1 MMIEEIEYEVSL
13 TKHPLY
19 DWGEEEFSN
28 AVKDFK
34 NTLDNCDFKL
44 VVAMSVYNEEQ
55 FLESSVD
62 NTITCISDIDGI
74 HILDGAWK
82 VGGDSPVSTDRTPE
96 IVDRLK
102 EKYPNVQIVYES
114 RDIWESEGDKRNY
127 QLKRIEE
134 IFGKSYIIVKDG
146 DELFRF
152 TNGKD
157 HIFLKI
163 KLAQK
168 YPAIGLINT
177 YRYGGERAGL
187 SVRLIPSHTN
197 LHYHTGKAMVLH
209 DENCKIMCDYNYDNF
224 FVVNNKC
231 FTFEGMI
238 YVNHWNV
245 RDRDR
250 QWAKEKYL
258 QKIYYGQETPCNAFN
273 KDTTI

>member
-1 MMIEEIEYEVSL
+1 VNEDIEYEVLL

-28 AVKDFK
+28 AVNDFK
-34 NTLDNCDFKL
+34 DTLDNCDFKL

-62 NTITCISDIDGI
+62 NTIACISDIDGI

-114 RDIWESEGDKRNY
+114 KDIWESEGDKRNY

-146 DELFRF
+146 DEFFKF
-152 TNGKD
+152 TNGRD

-177 YRYGGERAGL
+177 YRYGGEKAGL
-187 SVRLIPSHTN
+187 GVRLIPSHTN

-209 DENCKIMCDYNYDNF
+209 DEKCNIMCDYNHDNF
-224 FVVNNKC
+224 FVINNKC

-238 YVNHWNV
+238 YVNHWNI
-245 RDRDR
+245 RESNR
-250 QWAKEKYL
+250 QWAKEEYL
-258 QKIYYGQETPCNAFN
+258 QFYQR
-273 KDTTI
+273 

>member
-44 VVAMSVYNEEQ
+44 VVAMSVYNEEE
-55 FLESSVD
+55 FIESSIN
-62 NTITCISDIDGI
+62 NTISCITDIDGI

-82 VGGDSPVSTDRTPE
+82 LGGDSPISTDGTAE
-96 IVDRLK
+96 IVKRMK
-102 EKYPNVQIVYES
+102 EKYPNVRIEYECK
-114 RDIWESEGDKRNY
+114 DIWESEGDKRNY

-146 DELFRF
+146 DELFKF
-152 TNGKD
+152 ANGKD
-157 HIFLKI
+157 SMFLKI
-163 KLAQK
+163 KLAQS
-168 YPAIGLINT
+168 YPAIGLMNT
-177 YRYGGERAGL
+177 YRYGGENAGL
-187 SVRLIPSHTN
+187 GVRLIPSHTN

-209 DENCKIMCDYNYDNF
+209 DEKCNILCDYNHDNF

-238 YVNHWNV
+238 YVNHWNI
-245 RDRDR
+245 RNKNR
-250 QWAKEKYL
+250 QYDKEEYL
-258 QKIYYGQETPCNAFN
+258 KEVWHGKETPCNAFM
-273 KDTTI
+273 KDRTI

>member
-1 MMIEEIEYEVSL
+1 VNEDIEYEVLL

-28 AVKDFK
+28 AVNDFK
-34 NTLDNCDFKL
+34 DTLDNCDFKL

-62 NTITCISDIDGI
+62 NTIACISDIDGI

-114 RDIWESEGDKRNY
+114 KDIWESEGDKRNY

-146 DELFRF
+146 DEFFKF
-152 TNGKD
+152 TNGRD

-177 YRYGGERAGL
+177 YRYGGEKAGL
-187 SVRLIPSHTN
+187 GVRLIPSHTN

-209 DENCKIMCDYNYDNF
+209 DEKCKIMCDYNHDNF
-224 FVVNNKC
+224 FVINNKC

-238 YVNHWNV
+238 YVNHWNI
-245 RDRDR
+245 RESNR
-250 QWAKEKYL
+250 QWAKEEYL
-258 QKIYYGQETPCNAFN
+258 QKVYNGQEEPCNAFI
-273 KDTTI
+273 KDNTM

>member
-1 MMIEEIEYEVSL
+1 MNEEIEYEVLL

-28 AVKDFK
+28 AVNDFK
-34 NTLDNCDFKL
+34 DTLDNCDFKL

-62 NTITCISDIDGI
+62 NTIACISDIDGI

-82 VGGDSPVSTDRTPE
+82 VGGDSPISTDRTPE

-102 EKYPNVQIVYES
+102 EKYPNIQIVYES
-114 RDIWESEGDKRNY
+114 KDIWESEGDKRNY

-146 DELFRF
+146 DEFFKF
-152 TNGKD
+152 TNGRD

-177 YRYGGERAGL
+177 YRYGGEKAGL
-187 SVRLIPSHTN
+187 GVRLIPSHTN

-209 DENCKIMCDYNYDNF
+209 DEKCNIMCDYNHDNF
-224 FVVNNKC
+224 FVINNKC

-238 YVNHWNV
+238 YVNHWNI
-245 RDRDR
+245 RESNR
-250 QWAKEKYL
+250 QWAKEEYL
-258 QKIYYGQETPCNAFN
+258 QKVYNGQEEPCNAFI
-273 KDTTI
+273 KDNTM

>member
-1 MMIEEIEYEVSL
+1 MNEDIEYEVLL

-19 DWGEEEFSN
+19 DWGDEEFSN
-28 AVKDFK
+28 AVNDFK
-34 NTLDNCDFKL
+34 DTLNNCDFKL

-62 NTITCISDIDGI
+62 NTISCISDIDGI

-82 VGGDSPVSTDRTPE
+82 VGGNSPISTDRTPE

-102 EKYPNVQIVYES
+102 EKYPNIQIVYES
-114 RDIWESEGDKRNY
+114 KDIWESEGDKRNY

-146 DELFRF
+146 DEFFKF
-152 TNGKD
+152 TNGRD

-177 YRYGGERAGL
+177 YRYGGEKAGL
-187 SVRLIPSHTN
+187 GVRLIPSHTN

-209 DENCKIMCDYNYDNF
+209 DEKCKIMCDYNHDNF
-224 FVVNNKC
+224 FVINNKC

-238 YVNHWNV
+238 YVNQWNI
-245 RDRDR
+245 RNNDR
-250 QWAKEKYL
+250 QWAKEEYL
-258 QKIYYGQETPCNAFN
+258 QKVYHGQEEPCNGFI
-273 KDTTI
+273 KDYIS